1 VKSVFFGFFI
11 GLISCYQGLKTEGG
25 TEGVG
30 KSTTYAVV
38 ISSLMVFIAD
48 FFLTKALILVMGQ

>member
-1 VKSVFFGFFI
+1 
-11 GLISCYQGLKTEGG
+11 LKTTGG

-38 ISSLMVFIAD
+38 ITSLMVFVAD
-48 FFLTKALILVMGQ
+48 FFLTKLLLLL